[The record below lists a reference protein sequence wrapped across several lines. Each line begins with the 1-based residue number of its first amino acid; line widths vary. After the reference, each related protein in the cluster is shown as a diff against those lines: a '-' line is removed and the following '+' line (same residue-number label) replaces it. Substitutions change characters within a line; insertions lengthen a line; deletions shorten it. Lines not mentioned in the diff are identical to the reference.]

1 MSYNLVERLL
11 KEKVDP
17 NQGDED
23 GLTALH
29 QSCIDDFEELVKGIY
44 QNQFIFTVRSA
55 RHATSNEF
63 FGKFES

>member
-1 MSYNLVERLL
+1 MVLKMIFYLVERLL

-29 QSCIDDFEELVKGIY
+29 QSCIDDFEDLVKGIY
-44 QNQFIFTVRSA
+44 QNHFNFS
-55 RHATSNEF
+55 SLY
-63 FGKFES
+63 